1 MFRNDDTVLRQGRLH
16 FCRRWPSADRI
27 STSRRSAKSE
37 TIVCSGAVFLV
48 FFFLLGVAVVG
59 YTAFSRIY
67 AAERRRN
74 ANVSVNRCLTD
85 FYFFLTSGEGLNVS
99 IFFA

>member
-59 YTAFSRIY
+59 YTGFSRIY
-67 AAERRRN
+67 AAERRRC
-74 ANVSVNRCLTD
+74 AMRTSPSIDVSPI
-85 FYFFLTSGEGLNVS
+85 S
-99 IFFA
+99 IFF